1 MYIPESVIGFIC
13 GCIVTVAVLV
23 IIGMTAGKKK

>member
-1 MYIPESVIGFIC
+1 MYISESVIGFIC

-23 IIGMTAGKKK
+23 IIGLTAGKKK